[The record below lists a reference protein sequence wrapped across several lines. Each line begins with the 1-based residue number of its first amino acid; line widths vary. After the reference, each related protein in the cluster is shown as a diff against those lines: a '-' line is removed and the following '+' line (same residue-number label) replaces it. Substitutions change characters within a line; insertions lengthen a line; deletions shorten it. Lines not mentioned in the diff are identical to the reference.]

1 MNRVDEVLNRDWSKE
16 TSSIDIPWTCPTCP
30 GSQPSERDENDLQI
44 LSSLHCRCK
53 GRDCFVVGLR
63 AVQRETH
70 WQVLTYTDLH
80 YLQRFQDIS
89 SVASDFTGWIA
100 WRQARTNAKSLR
112 PTSDKTP
119 CRVVSHVLRS
129 NSPRNQ
135 RDWIQDV
142 PGLSELSPLQA
153 DASLHVQSLPS
164 LPVFSCFLGML
175 MKSKRGW
182 EQVKQYE
189 WVDVHQA
196 TSMIKYDCLTS
207 ESAIC
212 SQLSQIDESQVDA
225 KLRIW
230 KNINTL
236 RKSISYCWFII

>member
-1 MNRVDEVLNRDWSKE
+1 MNRVDEVLNGDWSKE
-16 TSSIDIPWTCPTCP
+16 TSSVNIPWTCPTCP
-30 GSQPSERDENDLQI
+30 GSQLSERDENDLQI

-63 AVQRETH
+63 AERETH
-70 WQVLTYTDLH
+70 WQVLTYTDLR

-89 SVASDFTGWIA
+89 SVASDFTRWIA

-119 CRVVSHVLRS
+119 CRVNTCFEVKL
-129 NSPRNQ
+129 SPESEGL
-135 RDWIQDV
+135 D

-236 RKSISYCWFII
+236 RKSIAIVGSSSSLS